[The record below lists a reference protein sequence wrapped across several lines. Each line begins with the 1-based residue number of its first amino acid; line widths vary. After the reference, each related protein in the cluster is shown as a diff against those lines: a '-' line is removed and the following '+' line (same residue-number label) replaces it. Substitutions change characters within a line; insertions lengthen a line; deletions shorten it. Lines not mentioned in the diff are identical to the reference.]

1 MNCILDASSASVKA
15 HCYVFHLLFLK
26 FYFFLCPTEQL
37 KGVGNYML
45 NIQKFFV
52 FAFNGKLL
60 LPFIFDSL
68 GSEFGNNAFAGQK
81 GKKRYVSRR
90 YFPLSFFIPSFK
102 NFQRQRH
109 TNFHQF
115 EVSLFYIVNSR
126 LGYTVGTDSE
136 KY

>member
-15 HCYVFHLLFLK
+15 HCYVFHLLILK

-45 NIQKFFV
+45 NIWKFFV

-60 LPFIFDSL
+60 LPLYLIAWVL
-68 GSEFGNNAFAGQK
+68 NLVIMLLLARK
-81 GKKRYVSRR
+81 GKRDMFPEGIFLYHSSYHLLKISRGR
-90 YFPLSFFIPSFK
+90 DTQIFISV
-102 NFQRQRH
+102 RS
-109 TNFHQF
+109 
-115 EVSLFYIVNSR
+115 SLFYIVNSR